1 MNDQTKKFNV
11 IFFPNDLPDFLV
23 LKHVYEQS
31 LIQFE
36 DLKNQ
41 NKFVGQTF
49 QTRCRNFIKVKVVN
63 IVEKEPTLY
72 KESNWETVLYIHQDA
87 YYLRERGGRRGQRR
101 PHDEMEE
108 QIP

>member
-1 MNDQTKKFNV
+1 MNDQTKNFNV

-41 NKFVGQTF
+41 NKFVG
-49 QTRCRNFIKVKVVN
+49 
-63 IVEKEPTLY
+63 
-72 KESNWETVLYIHQDA
+72 
-87 YYLRERGGRRGQRR
+87 
-101 PHDEMEE
+101 
-108 QIP
+108 